1 MHAREQLVG
10 DLDRGAHHRDRVVE
24 RRLLA
29 IGEQVAGLVARQGE
43 EFGVGEAGVAAY
55 LRAEVDA
62 VLAPDHLR
70 ALQLDQVLGPLIH
83 GLALADR
90 LVEPAHAHHHLRL
103 VGPDLDRLD
112 TAAGP
117 RIAAGHLLHHPW
129 AEPVDELDD
138 RTGLGF

>member
-1 MHAREQLVG
+1 
-10 DLDRGAHHRDRVVE
+10 
-24 RRLLA
+24 
-29 IGEQVAGLVARQGE
+29 
-43 EFGVGEAGVAAY
+43 
-55 LRAEVDA
+55 LRHICAEVDA

-103 VGPDLDRLD
+103 IGPDLDRLD
-112 TAAGP
+112 TAARP

-129 AEPVDELDD
+129 AEPVNELDD
-138 RTGLGF
+138 RTGLSL